1 MNSRTQRAFTL
12 IELLVVVAIIAL
24 LISILLPSLQAA
36 KDRGK
41 AVKCASNE
49 RQLGLGLTYYVHE
62 YGFYPSEHYQPS
74 GGGDW
79 MTAWVPRIRAYADY
93 QDDIFWCPAT
103 PSEFRWGPSPQ
114 DEWSGTLPAVA
125 YGYRPG
131 EKPITAPGGQP
142 FFSYGHNGSGTRL
155 FTPKCYG
162 MGMHTRD
169 SDDGEVNAGR
179 REVAERDILRPAEM
193 IAIADSRGDAESDT
207 EISAQVRRWE
217 QHPGTRHFGGSE
229 VLFADGHVVWMRLSD
244 QLVCKLDGNG
254 RQIVAEF
261 DGAII
266 RRWMNDFLPHR
277 NVW

>member
-1 MNSRTQRAFTL
+1 MNRRTQRAFTL

-62 YGFYPSEHYQPS
+62 GGFYPSEHFQPS
-74 GGGDW
+74 GGGNW
-79 MTAWVPRIRAYADY
+79 LTAWVARIRAYADY

-103 PSEFRWGPSPQ
+103 PSEFHWQPSPQ
-114 DEWSGTLPAVA
+114 DEYSGNLPTVA

-131 EKPITAPGGQP
+131 ERPITSPRDEP
-142 FFSYGHNGSGTRL
+142 FFSYGHNGSGTQL
-155 FTPKCYG
+155 FTGKCYG
-162 MGMHTRD
+162 MGMHTKD
-169 SDDGEVNAGR
+169 SADGGRSGFSEVP
-179 REVAERDILRPAEM
+179 ERDILRPADM
-193 IAIADSRGDAESDT
+193 IAIADSRGDGESDT
-207 EISAQVRRWE
+207 EISAQVRQWK

-254 RQIVAEF
+254 RQIRDQF
-261 DGAII
+261 DGAIV
-266 RRWMNDFLPHR
+266 RRWMNDFREHLNLWR
-277 NVW
+277 

>member
-1 MNSRTQRAFTL
+1 MNNRTQRAFTL

-41 AVKCASNE
+41 AVKCASNL

-62 YGFYPSEHYQPS
+62 YGFYPADHYQPS
-74 GGGDW
+74 GPEW
-79 MTAWVPRIRAYADY
+79 MISWIPRIRAYADY

-125 YGYRPG
+125 FGYRPG
-131 EKPITAPGGQP
+131 EKPLAAPSDEP
-142 FFSYGHNGSGTRL
+142 FFSYGYNGSGTRP
-155 FTPKCYG
+155 FTDPCYG
-162 MGMHTRD
+162 LGMHTGD
-169 SDDGEVNAGR
+169 GMDDGAPGSNEVP
-179 REVAERDILRPAEM
+179 ERDILRPADM

-217 QHPGTRHFGGSE
+217 QHPGTRHFGGAE

-266 RRWMNDFLPHR
+266 RRWMNDFKEHR
-277 NVW
+277 SLWQ

>member
-1 MNSRTQRAFTL
+1 MNNRTQRAFTL

-62 YGFYPSEHYQPS
+62 YGFYPSEHFQPS
-74 GGGDW
+74 GGGNW

-103 PSEFRWGPSPQ
+103 PSEFHWQPSPQ
-114 DEWSGTLPAVA
+114 DGWSGTLPAVA

-131 EKPITAPGGQP
+131 EKPITAPSDQP
-142 FFSYGHNGSGTRL
+142 FFSYGYNASGTQP
-155 FTPKCYG
+155 FTNPCYG
-162 MGMHTRD
+162 LGTHTGDGMDNGRPGTN
-169 SDDGEVNAGR
+169 EVP
-179 REVAERDILRPAEM
+179 ERDILRPADM
-193 IAIADSRGDAESDT
+193 IAIADSRGDGESDT
-207 EISAQVRRWE
+207 EISINVFRWE
-217 QHPGTRHFGGSE
+217 QHPGTRHFGGAE

-266 RRWMNDFLPHR
+266 RRWMNDFKEHR
-277 NVW
+277 NLWQ